1 MSELASE
8 IKGHAAHRGVAVS
21 VHPGGSLAELTLSP
35 SALDLGASVLA
46 ESVLEAVAEA
56 TAQANQRTKHAL
68 REALVG
74 LDLTVLGLDQ
84 SETLTERVESTTP
97 DTWQAS

>member
-1 MSELASE
+1 VTE
-8 IKGHAAHRGVAVS
+8 IKGRAAHRGVAVS
-21 VHPGGSLAELTLSP
+21 VHPGGALAELTLSP
-35 SALDLGASVLA
+35 AALDLGASVLA
-46 ESVLEAVAEA
+46 ASVLEAVAEA

-84 SETLTERVESTTP
+84 SETLTERVESTVP
-97 DTWQAS
+97 DTWRAS